1 MGVRGLVGARNN
13 ITRVGIFEA
22 AEGGKLAFEGFG
34 VVEIIGDLDIDL
46 LVEFFGDEVDFAI
59 SEGADVNLVATAEK
73 LDGDDVF
80 ENAAVVFVFGA
91 EASVF
96 EGVVRKI
103 VFVVGGKVAAT
114 FDVVAVN
121 AVESVSIAEIP

>member
-1 MGVRGLVGARNN
+1 MGVRGLVGARND
-13 ITRVGIFEA
+13 IARVGIFEA
-22 AEGGKLAFEGFG
+22 AEGSKLAFEGFG

-80 ENAAVVFVFGA
+80 EDTAIVFILGA
-91 EASVF
+91 ETGVF
-96 EGVVRKI
+96 EGVVREVI
-103 VFVVGGKVAAT
+103 FGVGGEVTQTLDIVALDAI
-114 FDVVAVN
+114 
-121 AVESVSIAEIP
+121 ESIGIAEI